1 MNIKEAHIWAKK
13 ELRGAGVSEP
23 ESSVLVLLGE
33 VFSGEKRNAKSEK
46 CWTRAEIMGHPEKE
60 LNPFQVSKFK
70 GFVRRRKKHES
81 VWQIIGKVEFYGLKF
96 HVNKNV
102 LVPRPETE
110 LLVQQVIQQIT
121 NSKHQIPNK
130 FQIQNTKF
138 NILDVG
144 TGSGTIAISLAG
156 EIAKL
161 QISSSKFQIVATDI
175 SGKALMVARKNAKLN
190 KVADKIE
197 FIKAD
202 LFPPIAK
209 SKKLIAG
216 KFDIIVSN
224 LPYIPSEDMD
234 TLAMDVHHYE
244 PKLAL
249 DGGPGG
255 LEIYERFL
263 SRVGNYL
270 KPEGMIFCEIGI
282 NQGEGFKRLVK
293 KHLPSARVE
302 ILGDLAGIDRIAII
316 ELSEK

>member
-1 MNIKEAHIWAKK
+1 MNIKEALIWAKK
-13 ELRGAGVSEP
+13 ELIGAKVSEP
-23 ESSVLVLLGE
+23 EPSALVLLGE
-33 VFSGEKRNAKSEK
+33 TLQMSR
-46 CWTRAEIMGHPEKE
+46 TEILGHPEKE
-60 LNPFQVSKFK
+60 LNSFQVAKFK
-70 GFVRRRKKHES
+70 GFVKRRKKHES
-81 VWQIIGKVEFYGLKF
+81 VWQIIGKVEFFGLKF

-144 TGSGTIAISLAG
+144 TGSGTIAVTLAH
-156 EIAKL
+156 ELSNKN
-161 QISSSKFQIVATDI
+161 SKFYIPNSKYCLMATDI
-175 SGKALMVARKNAKLN
+175 SQKALSVAQKNAKLN
-190 KVADKIE
+190 EVADKIE

-202 LFPPIAK
+202 LFPK
-209 SKKLIAG
+209 TG
-216 KFDIIVSN
+216 RFDIITAN

-234 TLAMDVHHYE
+234 TLAIDVHHYE

-255 LEIYERFL
+255 LETYERFL
-263 SRVGNYL
+263 SKVGGYL
-270 KPEGMIFCEIGI
+270 KPESMIFCEIGI

-293 KHLPSARVE
+293 KHLPFARVE

-316 ELSEK
+316 ELSEKE